1 MIIPQANRLNNVR
14 EYYFS
19 KKLEE
24 IRNMNSKGMNV
35 LNLGIGN
42 PDLSPSRETIQA
54 LHESSRQPANHGYQN
69 YRGIAGLREAI
80 ARWYLR
86 IYGVKLDPISEIL
99 PLIGSKEGIMHISMA
114 FLNPGDE
121 VLVPDP
127 GYPTYKSVSE
137 LVGANIKT
145 YELDENQHWLID
157 LERLKE
163 ADLSRVKIMW
173 LNYPNMP
180 TGAKGSK
187 VLFRELV
194 TLARKHEFLIV
205 NDNPYSLILND
216 DPQSLLSVDGARE
229 VALELNSLSKSH
241 NMAGWRLGWVSGHR
255 DYINTILR
263 CKSNVDSGMFLP
275 IQHAAIEALKNPASW
290 HQEQNQAYAHRRKL
304 SWQLLDLLGCT
315 YDAFQTGLFIW
326 AKIPDSEP
334 DLKSFV
340 DTLLY
345 EAKVFITPGFIF
357 GSRGDRY
364 IRISLCNKEE
374 VVEEAINRIKKHIHQ
389 NKAKVI

>member
-1 MIIPQANRLNNVR
+1 
-14 EYYFS
+14 
-19 KKLEE
+19 
-24 IRNMNSKGMNV
+24 MNSEGMDV

-42 PDLSPSRETIQA
+42 PDLSPSRETIEA
-54 LHESSRQPANHGYQN
+54 LHDSSRQPANHGYQS
-69 YRGIAGLREAI
+69 YRGIPALREAI
-80 ARWYLR
+80 ARWYQR
-86 IYGVKLDPISEIL
+86 IYGLKLDAVGEIL

-127 GYPTYKSVSE
+127 GYPTYTSVSE
-137 LVGANIKT
+137 LVGARVRT
-145 YELDENQHWLID
+145 YDLDENQGWLVD
-157 LERLKE
+157 LDQLKGK
-163 ADLSRVKIMW
+163 DLSKVKIMW
-173 LNYPNMP
+173 INYPNMP

-187 VLFRELV
+187 DLFKALI
-194 TLARKHEFLIV
+194 TLAREREFLIV

-216 DPQSLLSVDGARE
+216 DPQSLLSIKGSME

-241 NMAGWRLGWVSGHR
+241 NMAGWRLGWVSGKR
-255 DYINTILR
+255 DYINTILK

-275 IQHAAIEALKNPASW
+275 IQHAAIQAMKNPASW
-290 HQEQNQAYAHRRKL
+290 HQEQNQAYVSRRNL

-315 YDAFQTGLFIW
+315 YDSFQTGLFIW

-340 DTLLY
+340 DKLLY

-357 GSRGDRY
+357 GSRGERH
-364 IRISLCNKEE
+364 IRLSLCNKEE
-374 VVEEAINRIKKHIHQ
+374 VIEEAIKRIKKHIHQ
-389 NKAKVI
+389 TKTI